1 MILNRVWIFAFLL
14 AVGGCAAF
22 IPVVNL
28 DELPAEERG
37 AVDSIRIYSSTQ
49 LAGVK
54 YEVVD
59 TVEGHSCQSGVFGPA
74 ASGSAAIEQARYHAY
89 KRGANGI
96 TNIRFGPRGGMV
108 IPLNCWA
115 VISCTAD
122 AITVTQ

>member
-1 MILNRVWIFAFLL
+1 MAKCLCLLLFLL
-14 AVGGCAAF
+14 ALAGCVSVV
-22 IPVVNL
+22 PVVNL
-28 DELPAEERG
+28 DALTPEDRG
-37 AVDSIRIYSSTQ
+37 AVDSVKIYSSAE

-54 YEVVD
+54 YEVLD
-59 TVEGHSCQSGVFGPA
+59 AVEGHSCQSGVFGPP

-89 KRGANGI
+89 RKGANGI

-122 AITVTQ
+122 AIKVAL

>member
-1 MILNRVWIFAFLL
+1 MKPLSFFLFLL
-14 AVGGCAAF
+14 ALGGCASF
-22 IPVVNL
+22 ISVVNL
-28 DELPAEERG
+28 DELPAEGRG
-37 AVDSIRIYSSTQ
+37 AVESVRIYSSAQ

-89 KRGANGI
+89 KKGANGI
-96 TNIRFGPRGGMV
+96 TNIRFGPRGGML

-122 AITVTQ
+122 AIKVHQ